1 MLLGEAARQAGVSR
15 DTVRLYSR
23 LRLVAYVLDG
33 AEIDWDQPGCSPYDR
48 TRAEL

>member
-1 MLLGEAARQAGVSR
+1 VLIGEAARRAGVSCY
-15 DTVRLYSR
+15 TARLYSR
-23 LRLVAYVLDG
+23 PGLVACELDG